1 MSDKK
6 KKKKRPDPKS
16 VVQMV
21 KLEPYVIQFMD
32 GENQLRNY
40 YAFRNPNGSYF
51 LLDMTPEG
59 PLFPQAINV
68 PEFTKQE
75 GIEPTKL
82 GPPRIFSAPGW
93 LREAL
98 NAYLENPM
106 PGGIPGGAED
116 EEEAEEATAAMKA
129 AAMEEED
136 NDGEGKAD
144 RAPAA
149 D

>member
-6 KKKKRPDPKS
+6 KKKKRAAPKS

-59 PLFPQAINV
+59 ALFPQPINV

-75 GIEPTKL
+75 GITPTKL

-93 LREAL
+93 LKDAL
-98 NAYLENPM
+98 NTYLEDPT
-106 PGGIPGGAED
+106 PGGVLAEED

-136 NDGEGKAD
+136 GDGEGTAD
-144 RAPAA
+144 RASTAG
-149 D
+149 

>member
-1 MSDKK
+1 MTDKK
-6 KKKKRPDPKS
+6 KTKKKKRPDPKS

-59 PLFPQAINV
+59 ALFPQPINV

-75 GIEPTKL
+75 GITPTKL
-82 GPPRIFSAPGW
+82 GPPRIFSAPDW
-93 LREAL
+93 LKESL
-98 NAYLENPM
+98 NAYLESPT
-106 PGGIPGGAED
+106 PGGPPDD
-116 EEEAEEATAAMKA
+116 EEEGEEATAAMKA

-136 NDGEGKAD
+136 ADGKSTPD
-144 RAPAA
+144 RAATV